1 MPDKPELLR
10 VEHLKKYFTVKGKM
24 SSQGKKTLKAVDD
37 VTLSVGQG
45 EVVGLVGESGCGK
58 STLGR
63 TIIRLYNVTDGS
75 IVFRDQHIENYG
87 VREMRPLRKEMQM
100 VFQDPFASLNPRM
113 TVEKTVGSSLEM
125 FHLVPPSERR
135 RTVAEMLEKV
145 GLNESFLAKLPHEMS
160 GGQRQR
166 VAIARAMISNPSF
179 VVCDEPVSALD
190 VSVRAQVLNLMKDIQ
205 QSTGTSYLFIS
216 HDLSTVRY
224 ICDRI
229 AVMYLGH
236 IVEVAGAY
244 ELFDHPK
251 HPYTQAL
258 LSAIPVSE
266 VGGHRQ
272 RIILEGDLPS
282 PVDPPAGC
290 PFRTRCPNAGPECAQ
305 AMPELLDTG
314 GGHCVACFRSEA
326 SAPVNKE

>member
-1 MPDKPELLR
+1 MSDKPELLR
-10 VEHLKKYFTVKGKM
+10 VEHLKKHFNIKGRM
-24 SSQGKKTLKAVDD
+24 SSGGSKTLKAVDD
-37 VTLSVGQG
+37 VTLSIGQG

-63 TIIRLYNVTDGS
+63 TIIRLYDVTQGS
-75 IVFRDQHIENYG
+75 IIFKNRHIEKYG
-87 VREMRPLRKEMQM
+87 FREMRPLRKEMQM

-113 TVEKTVGSSLEM
+113 TVEKTVGVSLEM
-125 FHLVPPSERR
+125 FHLCQPSQRRER
-135 RTVAEMLEKV
+135 VAQMLERV
-145 GLNESFLAKLPHEMS
+145 GLNESFLDKLPHEMS

-166 VAIARAMISNPSF
+166 VAIARAMISEPSF

-190 VSVRAQVLNLMKDIQ
+190 VSVRAQVLNLMKDIR
-205 QSTGTSYLFIS
+205 QSTDTSYLFIS

-236 IVEVAGAY
+236 IVEIAGAY
-244 ELFDHPK
+244 ELFENPR
-251 HPYTQAL
+251 HPYTRAL
-258 LSAIPVSE
+258 LSAIPVAE
-266 VGGHRQ
+266 IGEHRS

-290 PFRTRCPNAGPECAQ
+290 PFRGRCPKAGSECAQ
-305 AMPELLDTG
+305 TMPELKDAG
-314 GGHCVACFRSEA
+314 EAHAVACFRPE
-326 SAPVNKE
+326 